1 MTIREKL
8 KHKGLIVDCSGP
20 DGNAFY
26 LLGLAKDLA
35 KRCDYTDKDTNKM
48 MKELKSS
55 DYEHLILTFD
65 KYWGWHVT
73 LEFDVHPSSKRAN
86 QV

>member
-1 MTIREKL
+1 MIREKL
-8 KHKGLIVDCSGP
+8 KHKGCIVDCSGP

-26 LLGLAKDLA
+26 LLGLAQDLA
-35 KRCDYTDKDTNKM
+35 KRCDYTPKEIDKM
-48 MKELKSS
+48 MTELKSS

-73 LEFDVHPSSKRAN
+73 LEFEVHPSSKYGDCN
-86 QV
+86 K

>member
-8 KHKGLIVDCSGP
+8 KHKGMIVDCSGT

-35 KRCDYTDKDTNKM
+35 KRCDYTDKDMNKM

-65 KYWGWHVT
+65 KHFGWHVT
-73 LEFDVHPSSKRAN
+73 LEFDVHPSSKYAK
-86 QV
+86 

>member
-48 MKELKSS
+48 MKELKLS
-55 DYEHLILTFD
+55 HLQEAIMQ
-65 KYWGWHVT
+65 
-73 LEFDVHPSSKRAN
+73 A
-86 QV
+86 Q